1 MSSRFAR
8 ASVPALIAIAL
19 LVAASASAWTGA
31 SAPRPDLVV
40 RSLTSSP
47 QTVAPREAL
56 TVTFAVG
63 NIGKR
68 TARAS
73 VAAAYLSRDKTK
85 GKGDGRLTPASSVA
99 RLKPRKSARRTATL
113 VIPPETDIGPWF
125 VIVCADDTGRVR
137 EAKEKNNC
145 RAATTPTLVTKVPP
159 PPPPPAPHTAPPPP
173 APPPPPLG
181 VGV

>member
-8 ASVPALIAIAL
+8 ASVPALLALAL
-19 LVAASASAWTGA
+19 LVAASAWARAGA

-47 QTVAPREAL
+47 QTVAPRETL

-73 VAAAYLSRDKTK
+73 VAAAYLSRDQTT
-85 GKGDGRLTPASSVA
+85 GKGDLRLAPASSVA
-99 RLKPRKSARRTATL
+99 RLKPHKSARRTATL
-113 VIPPETDIGPWF
+113 VIPPATDIGPWF

-159 PPPPPAPHTAPPPP
+159 PPPPPAPQPQAPRPP
-173 APPPPPLG
+173 APPPPG